1 MIHSVCADNQK
12 ISKKNYEAK
21 KADAKQ
27 YENDDPIWVKYLKGH
42 KVLPT

>member
-12 ISKKNYEAK
+12 ISKKNCEAK
-21 KADAKQ
+21 KDAKQ